1 MLSFGSC
8 KFDSRGFVCCGVSR
22 SHERRK
28 GHEGVG
34 ERPTGRRA
42 KPFTMKQKPRFQ
54 ILHSHTIQL
63 ESVQYASGRGP
74 NDIVQLN
81 HDRRLLRWSGRRLEP
96 LQFVLVGDTSL
107 VPPRSLMTSVHIV
120 SRRFDPI
127 GSISM
132 IALVFFFQIGGVGQS
147 VHISCFAESLS
158 GWLDRSAVQLAR

>member
-8 KFDSRGFVCCGVSR
+8 KFDSRGFVSCGESR
-22 SHERRK
+22 INERRK
-28 GHEGVG
+28 GREGVG

-42 KPFTMKQKPRFQ
+42 KPFTMKQKPRLQ
-54 ILHSHTIQL
+54 ILHPHSIQL
-63 ESVQYASGRGP
+63 ESVQYALGRGP

-81 HDRRLLRWSGRRLEP
+81 HDCRLLRWSGRCLEW

-120 SRRFDPI
+120 ARRFNVI

-132 IALVFFFQIGGVGQS
+132 IALALFFQIVRLGQS
-147 VHISCFAESLS
+147 VHIACSAENLS
-158 GWLDRSAVQLAR
+158 GWLV